1 METQAGK
8 TQELVTVSAD
18 VPAAVAEVYRRA
30 ATLTGTDLEGLV
42 QDVLLDNLPYMREM
56 IEIVEQLDAGRPG
69 EALATFQRLSDGM
82 QVHAAQELVSLQ
94 ETLQAQVGVAAE
106 RGGGAGG
113 GAAAGTGGAPRGAG
127 TRIAA
132 GLGGDQGRG
141 GRRTLGGAPVVTS
154 CPMYSI
160 RPGPKCRY

>member
-1 METQAGK
+1 METQANE
-8 TQELVTVSAD
+8 TQELVTVSAG
-18 VPAAVAEVYRRA
+18 VPAPVAEVYRRA

-56 IEIVEQLDAGRPG
+56 IEIVEQLDAGRPR

-106 RGGGAGG
+106 RAVER
-113 GAAAGTGGAPRGAG
+113 AAARLLERAERLAAQARASLQASEASREGMDSANAG
-127 TRIAA
+127 EHK
-132 GLGGDQGRG
+132 
-141 GRRTLGGAPVVTS
+141 S
-154 CPMYSI
+154 
-160 RPGPKCRY
+160 